1 MEKNHKEIV
10 AFLKKT
16 KLFGEISAKG
26 LALIAEESKQN
37 SFKKGGIVF
46 SEGDSGETLHIIK
59 DGKVKITKYT
69 KEGRTKTLAIL
80 REYDSFGEMAILT
93 KDVRSATV
101 EAISNVVTIS
111 ISKENFTR
119 LIQDEPSIPMQII
132 KTLSQRLAKA
142 DRDIKN
148 LALGDAKARVVCVLM
163 DLEGDLDTTKF
174 THQEIADL
182 AGLTRET
189 TTRTLA
195 QLEGEGLI
203 SVKNK
208 QFIIKDKVKM
218 KDMCV

>member
-1 MEKNHKEIV
+1 MEKNDKEIV

-26 LALIAEESKQN
+26 LALIASESKQN

-59 DGKVKITKYT
+59 NGKVKITKYT

-80 REYDSFGEMAILT
+80 REYDSFGEMAIVT

-111 ISKENFTR
+111 ISKENFAR

-132 KTLSQRLAKA
+132 KTLSERLAKA

-148 LALGDAKARVVCVLM
+148 LALGDARARVACVLM
-163 DLEGDLDTTKF
+163 DLQGDLDTTKF

-189 TTRTLA
+189 TTRTLS
-195 QLEGEGLI
+195 QLEEDGLI
-203 SVKNK
+203 GVKNR
-208 QFIIKDKVKM
+208 QFIIQNPEKM
-218 KDMCV
+218 KEMCV